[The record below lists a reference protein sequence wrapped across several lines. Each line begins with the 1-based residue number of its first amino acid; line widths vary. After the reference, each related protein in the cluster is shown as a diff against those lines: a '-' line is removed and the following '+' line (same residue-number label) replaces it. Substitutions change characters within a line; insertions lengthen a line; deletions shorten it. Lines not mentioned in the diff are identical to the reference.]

1 MADATLR
8 PEGGRQELVEVVR
21 QVRRRWR
28 MRILLQGGI
37 IILVGALAA
46 IALAS
51 FGLQSYKF
59 SPQSVTGFRI
69 AVFAAFAVLLAFWL
83 VRPLRRRVTDLQVA
97 L

>member
-1 MADATLR
+1 MSDATTRPADA
-8 PEGGRQELVEVVR
+8 RQELVEVIR

-37 IILVGALAA
+37 IILAGALIA

-51 FGLQSYKF
+51 VGLQSYKF

-69 AVFAAFAVLLAFWL
+69 AVFAVFAVLLGLWL
-83 VRPLRRRVTDLQVA
+83 VRPMRPRASGLQGA